1 MLLVLFSLLLAKQA
15 PPGDL
20 VIGAAAVRGPAACS
34 AHSARGREI
43 IARLVGLAV
52 HENTRRR
59 YQVPRS
65 DADRIRAMNNAQDSE
80 RCARMLELLEA
91 RAQAIGST
99 RLRTPMEFYEVGGH
113 YFALSPLPPSRC
125 RPRPG
130 GVCVDLRWQAID
142 IFDHALNHVG
152 SLAF

>member
-1 MLLVLFSLLLAKQA
+1 MLSVLFSLLLATQA
-15 PPGDL
+15 TLGDVVL
-20 VIGAAAVRGPAACS
+20 GTPAVHGLAACS

-43 IARLVGLAV
+43 IARFVGLEV
-52 HENTRRR
+52 HDSRRRR

-65 DADRIRAMNNAQDSE
+65 GADRIRAMNNSQDSG
-80 RCARMLELLEA
+80 RCARMLEVLEA

-99 RLRTPMEFYEVGGH
+99 RSRTPMEFYEVGEH

-130 GVCVDLRWQAID
+130 GVCIDLRWQAID